1 MEVAMNTIYS
11 WHNEVMVRLEMED
24 LKREIDSIRLIHDAG
39 LSNPGLLERAV
50 IAISNILVKLGKRLH
65 DLYTD
70 PHQAYEVTTS
80 KFAA

>member
-1 MEVAMNTIYS
+1 MNNIYS

-24 LKREIDSIRLIHDAG
+24 LKREVDSIRMIHDAG
-39 LSNPGLLERAV
+39 LSNPGLLERTV
-50 IAISNILVKLGKRLH
+50 IAMGNALVKLGQRLH
-65 DLYTD
+65 DSYTN